1 MSMPA
6 PHVPENREPVAL
18 HDRAMADLRYIRRT
32 MERAGAFT
40 AVPGAGG
47 VVMGIVALAA
57 SAIAAGQSS
66 PDRWIAVWVSAAV
79 VSVGVAVFAIARKAR
94 QAGLSVRSGPA
105 RKFVL
110 SFLPPVLAGAVL
122 TAALYPLG
130 AERLLPGLWLLLYG
144 SGVVTAGTFSVRIV
158 PVMGVCFM
166 ILGAAALVSPGQ
178 WGDAYMA
185 IGFGGLHVLFGL
197 FIARRHGG

>member
-1 MSMPA
+1 
-6 PHVPENREPVAL
+6 
-18 HDRAMADLRYIRRT
+18 MADLRYIRQT

-47 VVMGIVALAA
+47 VIMGIAALIA
-57 SAIAAGQSS
+57 SAIAARQSS
-66 PDRWIAVWVSAAV
+66 PEGWIVVWVCAAV
-79 VSVGVAVFAIARKAR
+79 VSVSIAILAIARKAK
-94 QAGLSVRSGPA
+94 QAGLSVRTGPV

-122 TAALYPLG
+122 TFALYPLG

-166 ILGAAALVSPGQ
+166 ILGAAALVSPAH
-178 WGDAYMA
+178 WGDAFMA
-185 IGFGGLHVLFGL
+185 AGFGGLHVFFGL
-197 FIARRHGG
+197 LIARRHGG